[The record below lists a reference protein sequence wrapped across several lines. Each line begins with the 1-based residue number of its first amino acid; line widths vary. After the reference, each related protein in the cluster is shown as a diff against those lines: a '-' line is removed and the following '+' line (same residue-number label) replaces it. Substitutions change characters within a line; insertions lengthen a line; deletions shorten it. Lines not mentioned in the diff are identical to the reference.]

1 MAQDDALLDELY
13 GFSTAIGTDPRIV
26 QGAGGNVSCKGGSD
40 GRAVLHI
47 KASGLWLGRMARETG
62 FVALDLDAAR
72 ACLRAADR
80 EPDLSAFI
88 VGGSAGV
95 RPSIETSLHAV
106 MPHRVVVHTHSVNA
120 LACLVRQDSQAML
133 AGLLD
138 GLVWRHVP
146 YARPGLPLTRAI
158 EEAGG
163 LEADVLMLA
172 NHGIVL
178 GAPDVETAVALH
190 DELELR
196 LQRPIRAA
204 APARSVVL
212 DALCGA
218 LRGHGLGWRPA
229 AHAES
234 HGLAT
239 DPVSLR
245 FAGAGTLYPDH
256 VVFLGAGG
264 LRAARAEDAVAVI
277 QADPGLK
284 LLLIE
289 GAGVLMADTP
299 EEAAGEA
306 ADEMVRCLAL
316 VLARCGEAAR
326 LRLLRPEEEGELV
339 DWEAEAYR
347 RKLSRQPAPAG

>member
-13 GFSTAIGTDPRIV
+13 AFSTVIGNDPRIV
-26 QGAGGNVSCKGGSD
+26 QGAGGNVSCKGGSG

-47 KASGLWLGRMARETG
+47 KASGLWLGRMARQTG

-72 ACLRAADR
+72 DCLRAADR

-88 VGGSAGV
+88 IGGSAGV

-120 LACLVRQDSQAML
+120 LACLVRPDSQAML

-158 EEAGG
+158 EAAGG

-178 GAPDVETAVALH
+178 GAADVEDAVALH
-190 DELELR
+190 DEVEAR
-196 LQRPIRAA
+196 LQRPVREAA
-204 APARSVVL
+204 AGQAAVL
-212 DALCGA
+212 KALCAA
-218 LRGHGLGWRPA
+218 LGLHGLGWRPA
-229 AHAES
+229 EHAVS
-234 HGLAT
+234 DGLAT

-277 QADPGLK
+277 RADPSLK
-284 LLLIE
+284 LLLVE
-289 GAGVLMADTP
+289 GVGVLMADTL
-299 EEAAGEA
+299 GEA

-316 VLARCGEAAR
+316 VLARCNEAAR
-326 LRLLRPEEEGELV
+326 LRTLRPEDEGELV

-347 RKLSRQPAPAG
+347 RKLSRQQAPAP